1 MTRRTPR
8 VEWTAPDGRAW
19 SVEVETR
26 PHRWR
31 LLLSCQGEPEVTPWT
46 PWPGVHRLP
55 DAELLGS
62 AVYAAERHLCGKGN
76 GRGAGPRAV
85 ATVGGALAGL
95 ALEVAD
101 V

>member
-8 VEWTAPDGRAW
+8 VEWTAPDGRVW

-26 PHRWR
+26 RDRWR
-31 LLLSCQGEPEVTPWT
+31 LLLSCGGEPEVTPWAG
-46 PWPGVHRLP
+46 WPGAHRMA
-55 DAELLGS
+55 DAALLDA
-62 AVYAAERHLCGKGN
+62 AVYAAERHMQGKGN

-95 ALEVAD
+95 ALEVTD

>member
-8 VEWTAPDGRAW
+8 VEWTAPDGRVW

-31 LLLSCQGEPEVTPWT
+31 LLLSCGGEPEVTPWAG
-46 PWPGVHRLP
+46 WPGAHRLA
-55 DAELLGS
+55 DATLLDA
-62 AVYAAERHLCGKGN
+62 AVYAAERHLAGKGN
-76 GRGAGPRAV
+76 GRGAGPQAV
-85 ATVGGALAGL
+85 AMLSGAVQVAS
-95 ALEVAD
+95 LEVAD

>member
-1 MTRRTPR
+1 MTRRTPT
-8 VEWTAPDGRAW
+8 VEWTGPDGRAW
-19 SVEVETR
+19 RIEVETR

-31 LLLSCQGEPEVTPWT
+31 LLMACEGDLEVTPWAT
-46 PWPGVHRLP
+46 WPGAHRLA
-55 DAELLGS
+55 DATLLDA
-62 AVYAAERHLCGKGN
+62 AVHAAERHLVGLGN

-95 ALEVAD
+95 ALEVTD